1 MLELLGGGGSTS
13 VARGV
18 GAGAE
23 KGAGNGLDFAQFLQ
37 EAQEREPTRAETAPQ
52 QKKKAIA
59 SSEASER
66 EDVRDA
72 AAEAVDE
79 SEGEEEL
86 EGKEAGDTTQLQ
98 TQPLADVRV
107 GKAVAEELAE
117 ELAEESAAAIAEEL
131 EGVWVPPKPVADSD
145 SAEGAEASEVDLGAE
160 ADLPAVALEAAPLET
175 KSPLGLLNFTELMD
189 SDLVVEKSP
198 EQIVSRIVQA
208 AGSQMPLMEEVAET
222 VLPQV
227 IRSVASLV
235 RAGGA
240 EMRLQLQPA
249 DLGEIELRVRTTEA
263 MVRGE
268 MLVQNPEVKQLLDQ
282 HMDRLRAALAEEG
295 LELQGFNVDVGDQSR
310 FARDGEGEQ
319 EGSRQRQGAG
329 NGIEGAESTAEDAV
343 AAASPR
349 RLDNGDMDF
358 TA

>member
-37 EAQEREPTRAETAPQ
+37 EAQEREPTRAEAAPQ

-117 ELAEESAAAIAEEL
+117 ESAVAMAEEL

-160 ADLPAVALEAAPLET
+160 ADLPAVALEVAPLET

-268 MLVQNPEVKQLLDQ
+268 MLVQNPEVKQLMDQ

-295 LELQGFNVDVGDQSR
+295 LELQGFNVDVGDQAR

>member
-1 MLELLGGGGSTS
+1 MLELLGGGGSTA
-13 VARGV
+13 VARGI

-23 KGAGNGLDFAQFLQ
+23 KGSANGLDFAQFLQ
-37 EAQEREPTRAETAPQ
+37 EAQEGQEPARAEASPQ

-59 SSEASER
+59 SEASER
-66 EDVRDA
+66 EDVKDA
-72 AAEAVDE
+72 TAKVADD

-86 EGKEAGDTTQLQ
+86 GDKEVDEAAQLQ

-107 GKAVAEELAE
+107 DEELVEEHAE
-117 ELAEESAAAIAEEL
+117 ASEATPTEEL
-131 EGVWVPPKPVADSD
+131 EGVWVPSKPVAESD
-145 SAEGAEASEVDLGAE
+145 NTDGNETSEMDLGAE
-160 ADLPAVALEAAPLET
+160 VEETPAVALEAAPVAT
-175 KSPLGLLNFTELMD
+175 NSPLEMLNFTELMD
-189 SDLVVEKSP
+189 PDLVVEKNP
-198 EQIVSRIVQA
+198 GQIVSRIVQA
-208 AGSQMPLMEEVAET
+208 AGSQMPVMEEVAET

-268 MLVQNPEVKQLLDQ
+268 MMVQNPEVKQLLDQ

-295 LELQGFNVDVGDQSR
+295 LELEGFNVNVGDQSR
-310 FARDGEGEQ
+310 SARDGEGEQ

-329 NGIEGAESTAEDAV
+329 NGIEAAESTAEGAV